1 MILSERTVFLLA
13 CVFWG
18 LTTALMLYVKLRK
31 KADAFPVLILI
42 GVFLAYMNAGD
53 IFGNSR
59 LYTIACVNRILLAHQ
74 FITALVFGFMIN
86 SYVHIVGVIAVVGV
100 VVVRPGWSIGR
111 FGMPVVGP
119 VMNFLGRKSYS
130 LLLMGIASQIVG
142 ILTGGILG
150 VAMIDE
156 HGSGIEFGRL
166 PSWTEEYRSLVVF
179 IVMLV
184 SCRLVSSV
192 LWRGRLETFFASA
205 VVATVS
211 RIIPLYASPLLL
223 VPTVAIIHEIAPMA
237 MVSIN
242 TFIPRLAG
250 THAGKFRAFC
260 AVVVWHAAGALAA
273 KYSWESIQV
282 PANEYLP
289 YVSKTAIAQELFF
302 SVLVSFLATRRP
314 RLVPLLMLGV
324 WLVTVGA
331 DMPHL
336 SSSVSF
342 GADSLSDGR
351 LIARILW
358 QTIGA
363 LVGTFLVAPFADSV
377 KINFDSLVTK
387 TRTTDGKVLD

>member
-42 GVFLAYMNAGD
+42 GVFLTYMNAGD
-53 IFGNSR
+53 LFGSNR
-59 LYTIACVNRILLAHQ
+59 LYTIACVNRMLLAHQ

-86 SYVHIVGVIAVVGV
+86 SYVDVVGVIAVLGV
-100 VVVRPGWSIGR
+100 VLVRPGWSIGR
-111 FGMPVVGP
+111 FGIPMVGP
-119 VMNFLGRKSYS
+119 VMNLFGRKAYS
-130 LLLMGIASQIVG
+130 LLLLGIVSQIVG

-166 PSWTEEYRSLVVF
+166 PSWTDEYRSLVAF

-223 VPTVAIIHEIAPMA
+223 VPTVAIIHETSPMA
-237 MVSIN
+237 MMSIN
-242 TFIPRLAG
+242 TFIPRLG
-250 THAGKFRAFC
+250 HAGKFRAFC
-260 AVVVWHAAGALAA
+260 AVMVWHAAGALAA
-273 KYSWESIQV
+273 KYSWESLQV
-282 PANEYLP
+282 PGKEYLP

-302 SVLVSFLATRRP
+302 SVLVSFVAACRP

-324 WLVTVGA
+324 WLMTVGA

-336 SSSVSF
+336 SSAVSI
-342 GADSLSDGR
+342 GADSFSDGR

-377 KINFDSLVTK
+377 RINFDSLVTK
-387 TRTTDGKVLD
+387 TRTTDGKVID